1 MSENT
6 VNVNIA
12 EAPGISPMA
21 SVATLRQ
28 STVQSARAAAA
39 SDAYDVAALEA
50 SVGPLPGEQTVSER
64 IERTRAEANSH
75 ASNARSQRDVFVHA
89 ELNPG
94 DGESLAALKST
105 EADAEEVLKAQR
117 ALREGHVAAMQAGA
131 DEADAVGKNAK
142 IPAEP
147 SPPEAAYKNDR
158 ALRSWLRRRPEAQKE
173 FFLHGGGLVL
183 GAIIVE
189 LVVITSVLAVFLRTD
204 DYFKAALYGIPA
216 LLLAVV
222 VPELAGRRFAA
233 LRRGEKLRAIDLL
246 YGAGLIAW
254 LGTGFLLAGLRVG
267 AEAEKKRASIAEAN
281 GVNVSTVEV
290 PFDGF
295 VYAALVFIVLG
306 TGFAVMLIT
315 VAFTN
320 PARSAI
326 IDLDSKI
333 VPREATKRRAQA
345 KIAARN
351 AKADLV
357 KANSEETILQYKNF
371 VDHVLPALELE
382 LHALYREEFIH
393 ALKNP
398 EVTPFLGDATSRSL
412 SLPQRDGQPS
422 ELDDIAG
429 SAAGS
434 AGAR

>member
-1 MSENT
+1 
-6 VNVNIA
+6 
-12 EAPGISPMA
+12 MA
-21 SVATLRQ
+21 RD
-28 STVQSARAAAA
+28 R
-39 SDAYDVAALEA
+39 
-50 SVGPLPGEQTVSER
+50 LPPR
-64 IERTRAEANSH
+64 
-75 ASNARSQRDVFVHA
+75 
-89 ELNPG
+89 
-94 DGESLAALKST
+94 
-105 EADAEEVLKAQR
+105 
-117 ALREGHVAAMQAGA
+117 GA
-131 DEADAVGKNAK
+131 
-142 IPAEP
+142 
-147 SPPEAAYKNDR
+147 
-158 ALRSWLRRRPEAQKE
+158 
-173 FFLHGGGLVL
+173 
-183 GAIIVE
+183 
-189 LVVITSVLAVFLRTD
+189 
-204 DYFKAALYGIPA
+204 
-216 LLLAVV
+216 
-222 VPELAGRRFAA
+222 
-233 LRRGEKLRAIDLL
+233 
-246 YGAGLIAW
+246 
-254 LGTGFLLAGLRVG
+254 RVG